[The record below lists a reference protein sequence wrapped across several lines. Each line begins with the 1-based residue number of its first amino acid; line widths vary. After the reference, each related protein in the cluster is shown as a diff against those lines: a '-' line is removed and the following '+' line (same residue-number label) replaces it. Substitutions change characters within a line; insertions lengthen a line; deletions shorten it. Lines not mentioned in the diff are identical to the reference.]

1 MRHVGAIIIEHEKI
15 TTPSGQYPLNGN
27 SAVWVRSIPRNQYV
41 KKTIG
46 LGFLAATVFTGG
58 ARLLLCA
65 PGFALIFHESYQ
77 VVVNTNGAEF
87 VIETFK
93 AVAILKEPNKR
104 AEELK
109 DAIGQ
114 VIEEQRLPSGTEF
127 HYASGD
133 KITGPVSAADLQH
146 LARDRIINSDTSIY
160 SVELR
165 EWKPLRDVL

>member
-1 MRHVGAIIIEHEKI
+1 MRQVGDIIIEHEKI
-15 TTPSGQYPLNGN
+15 TTPSGQYPLNSN
-27 SAVWVRSIPRNQYV
+27 SAVWVRSIPRSQYV

-46 LGFLAATVFTGG
+46 LGFLAGAVFTGG
-58 ARLLLCA
+58 AGLLLCG
-65 PGFALIFHESYQ
+65 PGFAFIFHESYQ

-93 AVAILKEPNKR
+93 AVAILKEPKKR

-114 VIEEQRLPSGTEF
+114 VIEEQRLPSGMF
-127 HYASGD
+127 HYATGD
-133 KITGPVSAADLQH
+133 KITGPVSAADLEH
-146 LARDRIINSDTSIY
+146 LARDHIIHSDTPIY
-160 SVELR
+160 STESR

>member
-1 MRHVGAIIIEHEKI
+1 MRQVGDIIIEHEKI

-27 SAVWVRSIPRNQYV
+27 SAVWVRLIPRNQYV

-46 LGFLAATVFTGG
+46 LGFLAGAVFTGG
-58 ARLLLCA
+58 AGLLLCA
-65 PGFALIFHESYQ
+65 PGFAFIFHESYQ

-93 AVAILKEPNKR
+93 AVAILKEPKKR

-114 VIEEQRLPSGTEF
+114 VIEEQRLPSGTF
-127 HYASGD
+127 HYATGD
-133 KITGPVSAADLQH
+133 KITGPVSAADLEH
-146 LARDRIINSDTSIY
+146 LARDHIIDSDTPIY
-160 SVELR
+160 SAESR